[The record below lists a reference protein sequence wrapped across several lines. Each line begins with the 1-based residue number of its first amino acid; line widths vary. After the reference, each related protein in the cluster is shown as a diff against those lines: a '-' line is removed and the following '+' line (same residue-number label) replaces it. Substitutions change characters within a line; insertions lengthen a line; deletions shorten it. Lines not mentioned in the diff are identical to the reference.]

1 MSSTSP
7 EAAVTP
13 PELAVTPANLPV
25 TLGFAPPALA
35 RDDDPATY
43 EKLLERMS
51 DAVRPDSIIEEIWLR
66 DVVEHVW
73 ETMRL
78 RRRKTGLING
88 NVAWGMEDILRA
100 LDCQNYTTLAKDWFA
115 RDPEVVADVEAW
127 LTTAGIGIN
136 EVMAQTLRRYLA
148 DYEGMDRMLCGAE
161 ARRDAAL
168 REIERHRAHYANL
181 LRRAAQAEET
191 ADAAIK
197 DAEFE
202 VVQTGQHPE
211 AGG

>member
-7 EAAVTP
+7 E
-13 PELAVTPANLPV
+13 LAVTPVNLP
-25 TLGFAPPALA
+25 TPLGFAPPAFA
-35 RDDDPATY
+35 RDDDPAAY
-43 EKLLERMS
+43 ERLLARMS

-78 RRRKTGLING
+78 RRRKTGLINA
-88 NVAWGMEDILRA
+88 NVGEGMHDILLA
-100 LDCQNYTTLAKDWFA
+100 LDCDKFATLAKDWFA
-115 RDPEVVADVEAW
+115 RDPEVVTDVESW
-127 LTTAGIGIN
+127 LATAGIGIN
-136 EVMAQTLRRYLA
+136 EVMAQTLRRHLA
-148 DYEGMDRMLCGAE
+148 DYEGMDRMLCAAE

-181 LRRAAQAEET
+181 LRRAAEAEEK
-191 ADAAIK
+191 ADTAIK
-197 DAEFE
+197 DAELE